1 MLLQPAASERGRGGM
16 KRFLRREKI
25 GRASVKEGFDNLP
38 SGICFA
44 DRNGTVILCNRQM
57 HRLCHV
63 LLGMDLQHLPELRR
77 GLENPRP
84 GVVVADR
91 EAMLCRFPDNT
102 LWQFSEDTVTD
113 GSGAAFTQ
121 VRAIDVTELHE
132 KTEELERE
140 NRALEEANARA
151 RRLYADIDRIV
162 REKETLAMKMRVHDD
177 IGLCL
182 LTSRNLLTRGGTL
195 EEYREGGK
203 RWERAMEMIGIADRS
218 GDGSVSAAGALAELI
233 AAAGEIGVRIQLQG
247 ELPIAEGN
255 AQLLIAA
262 MKECATNTARHA
274 RGSEMRISLTRT
286 WDADIAVITND
297 GQPPEREIIEGGG
310 LSGLRRSVEAEGGTM
325 TVEWSPAFRL
335 TVSLPGKE
343 EDT

>member
-1 MLLQPAASERGRGGM
+1 M
-16 KRFLRREKI
+16 KMVFHRPKI
-25 GRASVKEGFDNLP
+25 GRAAVKEGFDNLP

-77 GLENPRP
+77 GLDAPQS
-84 GVVVADR
+84 GVVVVDR
-91 EAMLCRFPDNT
+91 EARLCRFPDNT
-102 LWQFSEDTVTD
+102 LWQFSEDIVTD

-121 VRAIDVTELHE
+121 VQAIDVTELHE
-132 KTEELERE
+132 KMEELERE

-151 RRLYADIDRIV
+151 RRLYADIDRVV
-162 REKETLAMKMRVHDD
+162 REKETLDMKMRVHDD

-182 LTSRNLLTRGGTL
+182 LTSRNLLIRGGTL

-203 RWERAMEMIGIADRS
+203 RWEQAVQMIGIADRS
-218 GDGSVSAAGALAELI
+218 GDGSAAGALAELI
-233 AAAGEIGVRIQLQG
+233 ATAGEIGVRIDIQG
-247 ELPIAEGN
+247 ELPTSEEN
-255 AQLLIAA
+255 ARLLIAA
-262 MKECATNTARHA
+262 MKECATNTVRHA

-286 WDADIAVITND
+286 RDADMAAITNN

-310 LSGLRRSVEAEGGTM
+310 LSGLRRRVEAAGGTM
-325 TVEWSPAFRL
+325 TVEWKPAFRL

-343 EDT
+343 EGI